1 MNFKKNQ
8 LKSIYDTYTFGSML
22 VDNDAHLG
30 IYLPCSFGS
39 HPIHLTFS
47 ISTSSAGNLIVNN
60 TLGSSDIDFLTRNES
75 IFIVF
80 VLNFGLK

>member
-1 MNFKKNQ
+1 MEN
-8 LKSIYDTYTFGSML
+8 LPKSFYGTYTFGSML
-22 VDNDAHLG
+22 VANDAHLG

-39 HPIHLTFS
+39 HPIHLTLS

-60 TLGSSDIDFLTRNES
+60 TLGSSDTDFLTRNES

-80 VLNFGLK
+80 VLKFGLK